1 MRGISLMVK
10 QEFSKL
16 RLRVRFSH
24 PAPFKLQTN
33 MTQTT
38 NTTEAK
44 VYQLCQEL
52 EDIKKRKK
60 AFVKAYNVEI
70 RRIQDEIK
78 DILNPEEAVVELP

>member
-1 MRGISLMVK
+1 
-10 QEFSKL
+10 
-16 RLRVRFSH
+16 
-24 PAPFKLQTN
+24 

-44 VYQLCQEL
+44 VFQLCQEL

-78 DILNPEEAVVELP
+78 DILNPEEAVIELP